1 MKSPER
7 EALRLV
13 IATQTYDPHLN
24 GQGAFARHLAEGLA
38 HDGHQVLVFAPSDRF
53 RAYCRVQSGVQ
64 VQAVT
69 AIPVWPMAPQV
80 HVTPLPGPVVRRA
93 LDDFQPQIVHIQ
105 DHYPLCRSVV
115 HATVERDLPLIATNH
130 FLPENMVDE
139 VSLFSLFPEVI
150 SPVLWKT
157 VLDVFNQADLATT
170 PTETAAE
177 ILRDQDLR
185 VPVHAI
191 SCGVNLEHFYPDPD
205 VDRVEMRRRYGLDPE
220 SILLLFVGR
229 LQGEKRLD
237 VLIHALQLLDRPDIQ
252 LAIAGRG
259 AQRKELVEMAS
270 ELMAEERVVFT
281 GFVPD
286 EDLPGLLNSAD
297 IFVMPS
303 DAELQSIATLEAM
316 ATGRPVLAANAR
328 ALPELVHD
336 GVNGYLF
343 EHGNPKEAARC
354 LNELVGR
361 REDWPAMG
369 ATSREIAVSHDLAN
383 TIRRYEELYQSVI
396 RDPEAFS

>member
-1 MKSPER
+1 MNSPKR
-7 EALRLV
+7 GTLRLA

-38 HDGHQVLVFAPSDRF
+38 HDGHQVLVLAPSDRF
-53 RAYCRVQSGVQ
+53 RAYCRVQNGVQ

-80 HVTPLPGPVVRRA
+80 HVTPLPAPVVHRA

-115 HATVERDLPLIATNH
+115 HATVERKLPLIATNH

-177 ILRDQDLR
+177 ILRSQDLR

-191 SCGVNLEHFYPDPD
+191 SCGVNLEHFYPDPS
-205 VDRVEMRRRYGLDPE
+205 VDRAEMRRRYGLDPE
-220 SILLLFVGR
+220 CILLLFVGR

-237 VLIHALQLLDRPDIQ
+237 VLIHALQRLARPDIQ
-252 LAIAGRG
+252 LAVAGRG
-259 AQRKELVEMAS
+259 AQRRELTEMAS
-270 ELMAEERVVFT
+270 ELIAAGRVVFT

-316 ATGRPVLAANAR
+316 ATGRPILAANAR
-328 ALPELVHD
+328 ALPELVDD

-343 EHGNPKEAARC
+343 EHGSPEEAARC
-354 LNELVGR
+354 LGELLRR

-369 ATSREIAVSHDLAN
+369 AASREIALPHDLAN
-383 TIRRYEELYQSVI
+383 TIRRYEDLYHAAI
-396 RDPEAFS
+396 GDREAPA